1 LQGNTLDGIILKAGT
16 QSEQLLEDDFIT
28 QFGYV
33 EPFVNFSALL
43 DFYYYNVYHQRSIK
57 LKASLLSQVLETN
70 LDKFLPPKEYLKE
83 FLLAFAT
90 DLEIYGNSFLEKAGT
105 PNNFYLYNI
114 LGYQGRIDRNKEVY
128 QINSAS
134 QCTKLEGYQL
144 KYYSPKSK
152 YYGEPDYLTQL
163 TSIKTTKQAD
173 AYNSSFFDNGA
184 KPGMIVSFEN
194 AAPSE
199 DQKTAAKS
207 FFGNNFKGQN
217 NAHKS
222 MLFWTGKTKE
232 GESPAKINFE
242 RLDQIEDMSWE
253 SLKKVNRDEI
263 IAAHGVPPRLVG
275 VISAGQLGGGTELI
289 DQLHSFIQTTLN
301 PKKDLIE
308 DFFARIGIKHKIKD
322 LDISNFKDDTS
333 LVTALVDRQIIS
345 IQDAKEI
352 LGIKSK

>member
-1 LQGNTLDGIILKAGT
+1 MNEIILKGSKLT
-16 QSEQLLEDDFIT
+16 EQLVEDDSTTHLGYIDPFI
-28 QFGYV
+28 
-33 EPFVNFSALL
+33 NFKVLL

-57 LKASLLSQVLETN
+57 LKASLLSQVQDSN
-70 LDKFLPPKEYLKE
+70 LDKFLPPNEYLKE
-83 FLLAFAT
+83 FLLAFTT

-105 PNNFYLYNI
+105 SNNFYLYNI
-114 LGYQGRIDRNKEVY
+114 LGYQGRVNKHKEIY
-128 QINSAS
+128 QINSLN
-134 QCTKLEGYQL
+134 QHTKLEGYQL

-163 TSIKTTKQAD
+163 ISIKTTKQAD
-173 AYNSSFFDNGA
+173 LYNSSFFDNGA

-194 AAPSE
+194 STPSDE
-199 DQKTAAKS
+199 QKAAAKQ
-207 FFGNNFKGQN
+207 FFGSNFKGYD

-275 VISAGQLGGGTELI
+275 VMAAGQLGGGTELI

-301 PKKDLIE
+301 PKIDLLE
-308 DFFARIGIKHKIKD
+308 DFFARIGVKHKVKT
-322 LDISNFKDDTS
+322 LDVTNFKDDTN
-333 LVTALVDRQIIS
+333 LVTALVDRKIIS
-345 IQDAKEI
+345 IQDAQEI
-352 LGIKSK
+352 LGLKSK